1 MLESILIDLKI
12 ISKINENDKISSG
25 NIESN
30 IVIENNDLLQGI
42 RRYLNSE
49 SREKSVE
56 MIEKILDKSFE
67 YAKNCMNSTFI
78 NLYSIKQ
85 NPTKHEIEQHF
96 REYTKLKNLSIEIS
110 NSKKGLENLK
120 KTYKDDIT
128 IVSQIEV
135 LIHKIETNISEIE
148 KKLEVS
154 IVGYNNLVDNS
165 CRNNINNV

>member
-12 ISKINENDKISSG
+12 ISKIEENDKISS
-25 NIESN
+25 NTVESN
-30 IVIENNDLLQGI
+30 IIIENNDIFQSI
-42 RRYLNSE
+42 RRYINSE
-49 SREKSVE
+49 SRSKSIE
-56 MIEKILDKSFE
+56 MIENILEKSFE

-128 IVSQIEV
+128 IISQIEV
-135 LIHKIETNISEIE
+135 LIHKIDTNISEIE

-154 IVGYNNLVDNS
+154 VIGYNILVDKS

>member
-12 ISKINENDKISSG
+12 ISKISENDKISSG

-30 IVIENNDLLQGI
+30 IIIENNDLLQGV
-42 RRYLNSE
+42 RRYINSE

-78 NLYSIKQ
+78 NLYTIKH

-120 KTYKDDIT
+120 KTYSPCVKT
-128 IVSQIEV
+128 VA
-135 LIHKIETNISEIE
+135 KIDWIIDKINDTE
-148 KKLEVS
+148 
-154 IVGYNNLVDNS
+154 NLYKN
-165 CRNNINNV
+165 